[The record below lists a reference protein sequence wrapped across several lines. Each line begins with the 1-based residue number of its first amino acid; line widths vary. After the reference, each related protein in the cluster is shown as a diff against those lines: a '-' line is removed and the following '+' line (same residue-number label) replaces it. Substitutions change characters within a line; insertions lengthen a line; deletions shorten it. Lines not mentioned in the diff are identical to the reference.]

1 MGKKHS
7 VARLHLQTK
16 TLEVLEVYRPA
27 FTQVCMPTKSG
38 NKLDFNKIC
47 HKKKKAASMDD
58 SFLPPNIFRF

>member
-38 NKLDFNKIC
+38 NKLDFN
-47 HKKKKAASMDD
+47 
-58 SFLPPNIFRF
+58 